1 MGKTKITKSLDNQLC
16 WRGVFSYRYS
26 VSLFPSFS
34 SFFSFLPLLFPP
46 LFLVSLALALTN
58 AVTNT
63 RNRQVGLKYDLWLF
77 FFFFFFFFEGGQG
90 RDILIR
96 SRQFEDY
103 GIHIKDWEAHCLLFE
118 VGKERFLL
126 RPVYQLQN
134 AF

>member
-1 MGKTKITKSLDNQLC
+1 MIFC
-16 WRGVFSYRYS
+16 FWVFWG
-26 VSLFPSFS
+26 
-34 SFFSFLPLLFPP
+34 FL
-46 LFLVSLALALTN
+46 
-58 AVTNT
+58 
-63 RNRQVGLKYDLWLF
+63 K
-77 FFFFFFFFEGGQG
+77 GGGAG